1 MDPFAGGEKTIAVFI
16 LGILAARLKGRR
28 ILSEQE
34 WFAFSLLSLYS
45 ITDM

>member
-1 MDPFAGGEKTIAVFI
+1 MDPFAGCEKTIAVFV
-16 LGILAARLKGRR
+16 LGILAARSKDRR